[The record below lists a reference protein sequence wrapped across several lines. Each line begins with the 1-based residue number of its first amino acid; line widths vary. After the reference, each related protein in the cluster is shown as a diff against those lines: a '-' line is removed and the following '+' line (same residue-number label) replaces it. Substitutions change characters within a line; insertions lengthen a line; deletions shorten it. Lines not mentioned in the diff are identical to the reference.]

1 VVTSFRDPIMSRFS
15 VLCSA
20 VAFACRGDAV
30 HESLFSE
37 SEFACGFSL
46 GRGYK
51 GDSPG
56 PE

>member
-1 VVTSFRDPIMSRFS
+1 VVTSFRDPIMSKFS

-20 VAFACRGDAV
+20 VTFACRGDAA
-30 HESLFSE
+30 HEGLFGE

-46 GRGYK
+46 GRGYRV
-51 GDSPG
+51 DSPG